1 MAVVCIEFMNLCYIK
16 KCYLSISSSILSSK
30 MMDELV
36 STAFAILIVIASIFC
51 YSWIFK
57 KPSKETALL
66 PPGPR
71 GLPILGYLPFLRTN
85 LHRQF
90 TELAH
95 HYGPIYRLWL
105 GKKLCL
111 VINSPSLIKEV
122 VRDQDTILAN
132 HDAPVAGLISTYGG
146 MDVLWSPYGPYWRDM
161 RKLFVRELLSNNNL
175 EASYNMRKDEVR
187 KAIRN
192 VYTKIGTSI
201 EIGELAFVTEFNV
214 VMNLLWGGTIDGHKR
229 AEFRKVASKVVDLI
243 GKPNI
248 SDFFP
253 VLARFDIQ
261 GIAKEMKNCLAHID
275 GILDNV
281 INEHMKTDS
290 SGGEED
296 NRKNDFLQILLEL
309 KEKNTSI
316 NLIQIKAILVDIAI
330 GGTDTTAT
338 TVEWVMT
345 EILRNP
351 DVIKTVQQELTN
363 VVGINKS
370 VEEFHVAKLKYLDAV
385 VKETFR
391 LHPPLPLLVPRISSE
406 SCTVGRYTI
415 PKGSRVFLNT
425 WSVQMDPQIWE
436 NPSEFR
442 PKRFLNGDGGKLWDY
457 LGNSLEYLPF
467 GSGRRI
473 CPGLHLAEKM
483 VMYVLA
489 SLLHSFDWTIPEGQN
504 LDVSETFGIVMRK
517 TEPLFAIPSPRLS
530 NLSLYA

>member
-16 KCYLSISSSILSSK
+16 QCYLSISSSILSSK
-30 MMDELV
+30 MMEELV
-36 STAFAILIVIASIFC
+36 SSAFGFLIVIASIFC
-51 YSWIFK
+51 YSLIFK

-85 LHRQF
+85 LHHQF

-95 HYGPIYRLWL
+95 RYGPIYRIWL

-122 VRDQDTILAN
+122 VRDQDMILAN
-132 HDAPVAGLISTYGG
+132 HDAPVAGLIATYGG
-146 MDVLWSPYGPYWRDM
+146 LDIVWSPNGPYWRDM

-175 EASYNMRKDEVR
+175 EASYKLRKDEVR

-214 VMNLLWGGTIDGHKR
+214 VLNLLWGGTIDGDKR
-229 AEFRKVASKVVDLI
+229 DKVGAEFHKVATKVVDLI

-261 GIAKEMKNCLAHID
+261 GIAKEMKNCLPHID

-281 INEHMKTDS
+281 INERMKMDS
-290 SGGEED
+290 GGGEED
-296 NRKNDFLQILLEL
+296 NRKDFLKILLEL

-316 NLIQIKAILVDIAI
+316 NLIQIKAILMDIVV

-338 TVEWVMT
+338 
-345 EILRNP
+345 
-351 DVIKTVQQELTN
+351 Q
-363 VVGINKS
+363 
-370 VEEFHVAKLKYLDAV
+370 
-385 VKETFR
+385 
-391 LHPPLPLLVPRISSE
+391 SS
-406 SCTVGRYTI
+406 G
-415 PKGSRVFLNT
+415 
-425 WSVQMDPQIWE
+425 
-436 NPSEFR
+436 
-442 PKRFLNGDGGKLWDY
+442 
-457 LGNSLEYLPF
+457 
-467 GSGRRI
+467 
-473 CPGLHLAEKM
+473 
-483 VMYVLA
+483 
-489 SLLHSFDWTIPEGQN
+489 
-504 LDVSETFGIVMRK
+504 
-517 TEPLFAIPSPRLS
+517 
-530 NLSLYA
+530 